1 MKKKYRV
8 LSIIGVAAILGYIF
22 YKKNKSIRISDGVIP
37 VPDTLTDATITVV
50 SDDEI
55 VVSGSQTGTINKVLY
70 GSTGIV
76 PEFYKSD
83 SQYSHLS
90 CYPNCAIDDN
100 GKVIGYYSN
109 NGELILNSDIRF
121 GKTPEQIA
129 AIAAAMQKRRKDVQY
144 VRQQAMQ
151 DRGENRM
158 AMTQIM
164 NAPMPSYTGGW
175 TANNPFPNFE
185 FNRLTTWHPINALD
199 TGGGGQFVNGSYKS
213 AIGTSRYF

>member
-70 GSTGIV
+70 GSSGIV
-76 PEFYKSD
+76 PEFYKS
-83 SQYSHLS
+83 
-90 CYPNCAIDDN
+90 
-100 GKVIGYYSN
+100 YYSN
-109 NGELILNSDIRF
+109 NIRF

-129 AIAAAMQKRRKDVQY
+129 AIAAAMQRRKDVQY

-151 DRGENRM
+151 DRRENIKLR
-158 AMTQIM
+158 QQVM
-164 NAPMPSYTGGW
+164 NAPMPDFTGGW

-185 FNRLTTWHPINALD
+185 FNRLTMWHPINALD
-199 TGGGGQFVNGSYKS
+199 TGGSIFYGPFVNGSYKS